1 MMPRM
6 MYGGDVDEK
15 ARILRRTM
23 TPSQISESLARLM
36 DENASLRGSLS
47 NMKMLAGFLG
57 AALLMLL
64 VAYCAEPSGALLADP
79 GRDIIGPFQ

>member
-1 MMPRM
+1 MPRT
-6 MYGGDVDEK
+6 MYGNDVDEK
-15 ARILRRTM
+15 ARILQRTM
-23 TPSQISESLARLM
+23 TPSQIAESLARRM
-36 DENASLRGSLS
+36 DENAALRGSLS

-64 VAYCAEPSGALLADP
+64 VAYCATPGDPLGDP